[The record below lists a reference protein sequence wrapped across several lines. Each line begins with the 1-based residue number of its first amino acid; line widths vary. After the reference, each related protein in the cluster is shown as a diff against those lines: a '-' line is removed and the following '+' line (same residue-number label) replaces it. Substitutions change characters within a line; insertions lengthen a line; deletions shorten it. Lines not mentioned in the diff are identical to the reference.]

1 MRKLYW
7 FIAFLFLSTAHL
19 GKAQMQEVKIDR
31 AAFFLDDNP
40 IEMVLST
47 DIRNL
52 LNKKAKKEFQPATAT
67 LRFPDSTQVAEEIRI
82 QTRGVFRLANC
93 DMPSL
98 MLHFKNPTSP
108 RLSPLKK
115 LKLVCGCGS
124 STEEEQ
130 LIIKE
135 YLAYKI
141 YNLLTPMSFRV
152 RLVKITYADSKAKKK
167 PYTQYG
173 FLIEDVDDLAERN
186 NCLEQDN
193 PAPGTNATGRHHM
206 TLVAIFQYMI
216 GNLDWSVPGMH
227 NIKLIRPKEPANAL
241 PLAVPYDF
249 DYCGLVNAPYAVPPE
264 QIDVKSVTERVY
276 RGFPRSMDE
285 LEPVI
290 ENFKA
295 NKEKTMALIS
305 NCQWLSNRHRR
316 EMTNF
321 LEDFY
326 RTIDN
331 KNRIKNVFID
341 NARTQ

>member
-1 MRKLYW
+1 MRKLSW
-7 FIAFLFLSTAHL
+7 FVAFLLLVSL
-19 GKAQMQEVKIDR
+19 PSLAQLQEIKIDR
-31 AAFFLDDNP
+31 TAFFLDDNP

-52 LNKKAKKEFQPATAT
+52 VNKKAKKEFQAATAT
-67 LRFPDSTQVAEEIRI
+67 LRFPDSTEIAEEIRI

-124 STEEEQ
+124 SSEEEQ

-135 YLAYKI
+135 FLTYKI

-152 RLVKITYADSKAKKK
+152 RLVKITYEDSKAKKK

-173 FLIEDVDDLAERN
+173 FLIEDVDDMAERN
-186 NCLEQDN
+186 NCIEQDN
-193 PAPGTNATGRHHM
+193 PPRGTDATGRQHM
-206 TLVAIFQYMI
+206 TLVAIYQYMI

-227 NIKLIRPKEPANAL
+227 NIKLIRPKEPENAL

-264 QIDVKSVTERVY
+264 QIDVKSVTERAY
-276 RGFPRSMDE
+276 RGFPRSMEE

-295 NKEKTMALIS
+295 NKEKTLAMIS
-305 NCQWLSNRHRR
+305 QCQWLSNRHKK
-316 EMTNF
+316 EMTGF
-321 LEDFY
+321 LEEFY
-326 RTIDN
+326 KTIDN
-331 KNRIKNVFID
+331 RNRIKSVFID

>member
-1 MRKLYW
+1 MRKLYC
-7 FIAFLFLSTAHL
+7 FVAFLLLITNTA
-19 GKAQMQEVKIDR
+19 GNAQMQAKAIDR
-31 AAFFLDDNP
+31 TAFFQDDTP

-47 DIRNL
+47 DMRNL
-52 LNKKAKKEFQPATAT
+52 LNKRAKKEFQPATAKLT
-67 LRFPDSTQVAEEIRI
+67 FPDNTEIAEEIRV

-98 MLHFKNPTSP
+98 MLHFKNATSP
-108 RLSPLKK
+108 QLSPLKK

-124 STEEEQ
+124 SSDEEQ

-135 YLAYKI
+135 YLTYKI

-152 RLVKITYADSKAKKK
+152 RLVKITYEDSKAKKK

-186 NCLEQDN
+186 NCIEQDN
-193 PAPGTNATGRHHM
+193 PAPGANGTGRQQM

-241 PLAVPYDF
+241 PLAVAYDF

-276 RGFPRSMDE
+276 RGFPRSMEE
-285 LEPVI
+285 LDPVV

-295 NKEKTMALIS
+295 NKEKTLALIS
-305 NCQWLSNRHRR
+305 NCQWLNNRNKK
-316 EMTNF
+316 EMTGF
-321 LEDFY
+321 LEEFY
-326 RTIDN
+326 KTIEN
-331 KNRIKNVFID
+331 RNRVKNIFMD